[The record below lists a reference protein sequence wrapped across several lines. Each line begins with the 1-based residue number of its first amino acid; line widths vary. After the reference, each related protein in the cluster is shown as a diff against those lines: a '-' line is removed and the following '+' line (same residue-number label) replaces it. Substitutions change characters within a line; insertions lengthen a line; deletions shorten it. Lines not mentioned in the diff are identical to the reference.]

1 MVCGTASC
9 AGMSAARGG
18 VPHRLLTGYVRTFDW
33 VVRLRP
39 DGLYW
44 PVPPGWLDTLN
55 RTTVYQ

>member
-1 MVCGTASC
+1 MWHRVVRWHE
-9 AGMSAARGG
+9 RGG

-39 DGLYW
+39 NGLYW